1 MLSHRS
7 SQDRIHPGV
16 KIVVK
21 SAVTSRKMTSFC
33 PCGIDV
39 TDHEPPL
46 QHRIRIQPGSK
57 QPPLGG
63 RAVPG
68 EDGIGVIGL

>member
-1 MLSHRS
+1 MSGRLTSG
-7 SQDRIHPGV
+7 PEA

-21 SAVTSRKMTSFC
+21 SAVPSREMTSFC

-46 QHRIRIQPGSK
+46 QHRIRIQPGPK